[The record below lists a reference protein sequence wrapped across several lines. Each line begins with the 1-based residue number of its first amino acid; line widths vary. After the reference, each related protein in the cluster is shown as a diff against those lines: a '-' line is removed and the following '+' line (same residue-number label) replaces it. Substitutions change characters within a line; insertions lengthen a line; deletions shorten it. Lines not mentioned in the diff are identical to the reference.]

1 MREIFL
7 WFVIQWVVV
16 FKDNHSDL
24 IKSITQSLY
33 VKLYKFICK
42 IIKAKRKIK
51 NNKMSA
57 SSKFYTLDFFSTFV

>member
-1 MREIFL
+1 VREIFL

-33 VKLYKFICK
+33 VKLYKLK
-42 IIKAKRKIK
+42 E
-51 NNKMSA
+51 
-57 SSKFYTLDFFSTFV
+57 